1 MSIEKSYNSWAEY
14 YDTNKNKTRDLDKK
28 ATIKTLSK
36 YSFNIVLELGCGT
49 GKNTIWLLEKAQ
61 KIIALDFS
69 EEMLNK
75 ATKKIENPKV
85 TFKKADITKT
95 WEIENEIADLIT
107 TNLILEHIEDLDFI
121 FKQAFSKLK
130 PNGLFFICELH
141 PFKQY
146 TGTKARFETENGIEE
161 LEVYT
166 HNISEFTSIAFK
178 NGFKL
183 LELNEWFDD
192 LNEYKI
198 PRLVSFV
205 FQK

>member
-1 MSIEKSYNSWAEY
+1 MSIEKSYNLWAEQ
-14 YDTNKNKTRDLDKK
+14 YDTNKNKTRDLDKI
-28 ATIKTLSK
+28 ATIKTLNK
-36 YSFNIVLELGCGT
+36 YSFNNVLELGCGT

-61 KIIALDFS
+61 QIIAVDFS
-69 EEMLNK
+69 EEMMKK
-75 ATKKIENPKV
+75 ATKKIANSKV

-95 WEIENEIADLIT
+95 WEIKNEFADLIT
-107 TNLILEHIEDLDFI
+107 SSLILEHIENLDFI
-121 FKQAFSKLK
+121 FKEAFAKLK

-146 TGTKARFETENGIEE
+146 TGAKARFETETGTKE

-166 HNISEFTSIAFK
+166 HNISEFTSTAFK
-178 NGFKL
+178 NGFKI
-183 LELNEWFDD
+183 LELKEWFDD
-192 LNEYKI
+192 FNEKEI